1 MQPGERKKQD
11 IKNTE
16 SATGQEKTGL
26 YQFKTI
32 SFYCDVFVFWRLCCM
47 ERLLCGRGDHLFNLF
62 CIPNKVVTEFYE
74 EYAVYY
80 YEQEKDECFILFWED
95 IASWIYYP
103 KMNDLDL
110 IEIELKNHARICFK
124 CLSKHKTM
132 QYFQMF
138 APNKEKTKAKVRIL

>member
-32 SFYCDVFVFWRLCCM
+32 SFYCDVFVFWRLCYM
-47 ERLLCGRGDHLFNLF
+47 ERLLCGRGDH
-62 CIPNKVVTEFYE
+62 YE

-110 IEIELKNHARICFK
+110 IEIELKDHARICFK